1 METGEHVLLPATA
14 TAPTAGGDST
24 ASSPPLGDSVIIMTP
39 DPAIDVDDVAEPE
52 IHALISDEEH
62 DHEREIEIDHDFDHE
77 NEHELDQRDDGQEP
91 DHVAETV
98 VSLDDLKLKIIKQVN
113 PSNCNWL
120 LLILS
125 CEIELIEWV
134 EKIERKWLLN

>member
-1 METGEHVLLPATA
+1 
-14 TAPTAGGDST
+14 
-24 ASSPPLGDSVIIMTP
+24 MTP
-39 DPAIDVDDVAEPE
+39 DPAIDVDDVTEPE

-125 CEIELIEWV
+125 CEIELIE
-134 EKIERKWLLN
+134 